1 MASSGLTGATEGG
14 FGAPILGGRLRP
26 ARPEE
31 GIGLVWESDLP
42 FLLGNAPAIA
52 GHLFTF
58 GPPAGLP
65 GMPPVPNMPAPEPG
79 AAFIVP
85 TQPGQPL
92 ADVEGMPGVV
102 PGRTGPRAGETAPG
116 SDGPVTGLMP
126 PARDLPLPQ
135 PLALPP
141 APPAPLFPPPVLA
154 NGTAQQVTVEEN
166 AEDILHLPEVTD
178 RASEGLGWRII
189 GGADAA
195 LLLMDP
201 ASGALRFRTA
211 PDFEAPA
218 DADADNLY
226 EVVFEVRDGWG
237 AAAQQALT
245 VAVTDDPWG

>member
-1 MASSGLTGATEGG
+1 MATSGLTGTTDGG
-14 FGAPILGGRLRP
+14 FGAPILAGRLRP

-31 GIGLVWESDLP
+31 GVGLVWESDLP
-42 FLLGNAPAIA
+42 FPQGHTPAIA
-52 GHLFTF
+52 GHLFAF
-58 GPPAGLP
+58 GQPPGLPGTPPASLMAGTGPDAMFVLPNRPDEPIASAEAMPGDLPGDLPGWAVPRADDPGAGWMPPAGE
-65 GMPPVPNMPAPEPG
+65 PPPPETP
-79 AAFIVP
+79 P
-85 TQPGQPL
+85 T
-92 ADVEGMPGVV
+92 
-102 PGRTGPRAGETAPG
+102 
-116 SDGPVTGLMP
+116 
-126 PARDLPLPQ
+126 
-135 PLALPP
+135 PP
-141 APPAPLFPPPVLA
+141 APVFPAPVLA
-154 NGTAQQVTVEEN
+154 GGMAQQVTVEEN